1 MYTRDS
7 HHTVSIPVAT
17 EGSMSSPPTD
27 CKLEQNTSF
36 VPWDNPYDLIS
47 HKQAYRNLVGE
58 SSVLL
63 QYLVGL
69 TGFLFA
75 SQFLS
80 CVIACER
87 CFCVVS
93 PFKAQKYFKTSTM
106 AVIISVVCFVLVAGI
121 WVIAGNKHIVVCE
134 FDPVTNRTS
143 NVLAFTSSR
152 ENTRKEK
159 ESDSLH
165 HFHVGTQ

>member
-1 MYTRDS
+1 MILKYKACFRYQFLFYANS
-7 HHTVSIPVAT
+7 RKIQSNLPIFQLFFCNLYFLVISN
-17 EGSMSSPPTD
+17 
-27 CKLEQNTSF
+27 C
-36 VPWDNPYDLIS
+36 DL
-47 HKQAYRNLVGE
+47 A
-58 SSVLL
+58 
-63 QYLVGL
+63 GL

-134 FDPVTNRTS
+134 FNPVTNRTS
-143 NVLAFTSSR
+143 NVLAFTS
-152 ENTRKEK
+152 
-159 ESDSLH
+159 
-165 HFHVGTQ
+165 